1 MSMSL
6 NEKNKF
12 VSPRNLLKT
21 VFNGITSFWPFI
33 SFKHKFVQNQIDKKT
48 KTKGL
53 HNMMHVYASIFTNE
67 KWQLP
72 MLIQKRLMLQ
82 KANV

>member
-1 MSMSL
+1 MSGMKDEL

-33 SFKHKFVQNQIDKKT
+33 SFNHKFVQNQIDKK
-48 KTKGL
+48 
-53 HNMMHVYASIFTNE
+53 NNN
-67 KWQLP
+67 
-72 MLIQKRLMLQ
+72 KRSSQ
-82 KANV
+82 YDACICKYIYK

>member
-33 SFKHKFVQNQIDKKT
+33 SFKHKFV
-48 KTKGL
+48 
-53 HNMMHVYASIFTNE
+53 
-67 KWQLP
+67 
-72 MLIQKRLMLQ
+72 
-82 KANV
+82 